1 MLLTLDK
8 LLLWSQLTLQLQ
20 KRGTGPF
27 ITLISVSSLCQQ
39 IGPDLHSC
47 QPDGAF
53 TSSAPFQSLHTS
65 NPLCLLPSFYFFQ
78 ACLHWGHLI
87 DGRAHVRRKN
97 GSWRHEGS
105 RWGTDQN
112 GVLPAACKMLVFK
125 LNIDCFMPN
134 SLKTWVNSAK
144 VCHLLTV
151 SRSSHGTLGSINPFH
166 QGVCLVR
173 SPEGSCVTWRFSR

>member
-1 MLLTLDK
+1 MWPLIPTWAHQVGTSAWALFKVDQPRALCNLLTELPDS
-8 LLLWSQLTLQLQ
+8 LSGSALGTMQSSNWATRFSCCGCSSHLINRCSGLSWLQLQ

-87 DGRAHVRRKN
+87 DGRAHGRRKN

-105 RWGTDQN
+105 RWGIDQN
-112 GVLPAACKMLVFK
+112 GVLPAACKTLV
-125 LNIDCFMPN
+125 I
-134 SLKTWVNSAK
+134 
-144 VCHLLTV
+144 
-151 SRSSHGTLGSINPFH
+151 
-166 QGVCLVR
+166 
-173 SPEGSCVTWRFSR
+173 